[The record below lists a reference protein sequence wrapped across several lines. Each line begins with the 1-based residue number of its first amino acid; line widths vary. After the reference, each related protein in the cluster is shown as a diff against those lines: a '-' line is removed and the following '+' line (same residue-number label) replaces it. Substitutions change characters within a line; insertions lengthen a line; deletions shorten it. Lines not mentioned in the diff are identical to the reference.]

1 MMETKQRRQLP
12 VLAPPQK
19 TRMTGCRPIDTP
31 IEFNV
36 KLGDSVILL
45 TKFPL
50 IKRGINVLVGKLIH
64 LSYTRPDISY
74 VVNIVSQFMQAP
86 YEEQMEAMNRNLRY
100 LKSSPSK
107 GLMFRKIDRKCI
119 ETYTDSDWAGS
130 IIDKKSTAGY
140 FIFV

>member
-1 MMETKQRRQLP
+1 
-12 VLAPPQK
+12 
-19 TRMTGCRPIDTP
+19 MTGCRPIDTP